1 MVRGLYTAYTGMLNE
16 EKRLDIISNNLANA
30 NTVGYKQESVTS
42 QAFQQMLTIKIRD
55 GSNAYVDEGIGKM
68 SLGVKIGETYTDYGQ
83 GSMRQTGNTYD
94 LAISGKGFFQIAVK
108 DSKGNE
114 TTEYTRNGNF
124 KITKDGYVVD
134 TEGNHRIG
142 SSGYIQ
148 VPTNV
153 SDIAIGTD
161 GRVYADGTVIDQIQL
176 VDFADYDYLE
186 KTNDIRYRAVD
197 GATITDAT
205 GLIEQGYTEQSN
217 VEAVTE
223 MVDMIAI
230 TRAYES
236 GQKVINTIDDMLSK
250 ATGQVGKV

>member
-1 MVRGLYTAYTGMLNE
+1 MLRGLYTAYTGMRNE
-16 EKRLDIISNNLANA
+16 EKRLDVISNNLANA
-30 NTVGYKQESVTS
+30 STVGYKKERVTS
-42 QAFQQMLTIKIRD
+42 QAFDQMLTIKIRD
-55 GSNAYVDEGIGKM
+55 GSNAYLDEAIGDM

-94 LAISGKGFFQIAVK
+94 LAISGKGFYQIAVK
-108 DSKGNE
+108 DANGNE

-134 TEGNHRIG
+134 TEGNHLIG
-142 SSGYIQ
+142 TGGYVQ

-153 SDIAIGTD
+153 SNIAIGTD
-161 GRVYADGTVIDQIQL
+161 GRVYADGNAIDQIQL
-176 VDFADYDYLE
+176 VDFEDYDYLL
-186 KTNDIRYRAVD
+186 KTNDVRYKPVD
-197 GATITDAT
+197 GATLIDAD
-205 GLIEQGYTEQSN
+205 GLIQQGYTEMSN
-217 VEAVTE
+217 VQAVTE

-250 ATGQVGKV
+250 AVNQVGKV